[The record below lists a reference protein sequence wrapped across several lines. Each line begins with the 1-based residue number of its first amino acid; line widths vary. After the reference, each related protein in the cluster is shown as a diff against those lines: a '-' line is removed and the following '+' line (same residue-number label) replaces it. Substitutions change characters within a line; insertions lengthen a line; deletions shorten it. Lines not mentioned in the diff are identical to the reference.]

1 MNRLT
6 PARRWSA
13 LSLALAAGLLLY
25 IACSHDLH
33 GLSNDEEVQHVY
45 GRLLLDFYASGFT
58 DRAAFAY
65 RNLYLYGGFFD
76 LIAAGLE
83 RLGAA
88 GGSVWDLRHLLSAGF
103 GFVGIVYT
111 GLLARRFGGPR
122 AGFLAAL
129 LLSLTGAW
137 SGAMFTHTKDVPFAA
152 AMVAG
157 LYHGSAWLAA
167 LPAPPWRHRIGL
179 GLALGAALGL
189 RVGGVFLGVYLAA
202 GLLAWAA
209 AAEGGPRARW
219 AGLGRGLLA
228 GLPSL
233 ALALALM
240 ALAWPWSVMGPDH
253 VLQAARA
260 FSHFAF
266 DLWTVLDG
274 QALRIAEVPR
284 SYLLHYLG
292 VRLPEALLLGLLA
305 ALLFGAA
312 AAARAWRAGPL
323 GRRRLALVLPLGLA
337 AVFPLVFTL
346 LTAPPLY
353 NGLRHFTFVLP
364 PLAACAALGL
374 DAVWRRAMSR
384 PGWVRGLLGLLL
396 ALLLLDPA
404 VQLLRLH
411 PYQSVAY
418 NHLAGPLAG
427 AERRW
432 EMDYWGDSLREA
444 AAALNARVAA
454 EGPPPAP
461 PYKVAVCAE
470 LIQGESV
477 LSRRHFVVTRDWLS
491 ADFFLSPTQTGCD
504 AALQGTVVERV
515 QRLGATLAVVKDR
528 RQLPPEA
535 RAPRPPP

>member
-1 MNRLT
+1 M
-6 PARRWSA
+6 RRWHA
-13 LSLALAAGLLLY
+13 LSLALAAALLLH
-25 IACSHDLH
+25 IACSHGLH

-45 GRLLLDFYASGFT
+45 GRLLLDFYASGFE

-83 RLGAA
+83 RLGWA
-88 GGSVWDLRHLLSAGF
+88 GTSVWDLRHLLSAGF
-103 GFVGIVYT
+103 GFVGIVYAA
-111 GLLARRFGGPR
+111 LLARRIGGPR

-137 SGAMFTHTKDVPFAA
+137 SGAMFTHTKDVPFGA
-152 AMVAG
+152 AMAAG

-189 RVGGVFLGVYLAA
+189 RVGGVFLGFYLAA
-202 GLLAWAA
+202 GLLALAW

-219 AGLGRGLLA
+219 IVLGRGLLA

-233 ALALALM
+233 ALGLALM

-274 QALRIAEVPR
+274 QAYRIAEVPR
-284 SYLLHYLG
+284 SYLLHYLA
-292 VRLPEALLLGLLA
+292 VRLPEGLLLGLLA
-305 ALLFGAA
+305 ALLLGGAA
-312 AAARAWRAGPL
+312 GLRALRAGPA
-323 GRRRLALVLPLGLA
+323 GRRRLALVLPLILA
-337 AVFPLVFTL
+337 ASFPLFFTL

-364 PLAACAALGL
+364 PLAVCAGLGL
-374 DAVWRRAMSR
+374 DALGRRMAPAPKLLR
-384 PGWVRGLLGLLL
+384 AGFGLALL
-396 ALLLLDPA
+396 LLLLDPA
-404 VQLLRLH
+404 WQLLRLH

-418 NHLAGPLAG
+418 NHLIGPLAG

-444 AAALNARVAA
+444 ATALNARLAA
-454 EGPPPAP
+454 EGPPPAQ
-461 PYKVAVCAE
+461 PYKAAVCAE
-470 LIQGESV
+470 LIQGEAV
-477 LSRRHFVVTRDWLS
+477 LDRRDFVVTRDWLS

-504 AALQGTVVERV
+504 AALQGEVIERV

-528 RQLPPEA
+528 RGLPPSA
-535 RAPRPPP
+535 RAPRPPPP